1 MPQTQ
6 IACPRCRQMIAA
18 NIEQLFD
25 VTHDLQAKQRLL
37 GGISNTARC
46 PHCGY
51 QGRLATPIVYHDNEK
66 ELLLTF
72 FPPELAIPLN
82 EQERIIGPLI
92 KQIMD
97 RLPPEKRKGYLLNP
111 TPNLTYESMI
121 QTILGKDGITPE
133 MLKEQQERV
142 VLVERLIQASSN
154 DVRSEI
160 IKQNLNLFDEQFF
173 ALFSRLAQSAA
184 ASGQEP
190 VAKAMVELQKQLL
203 EETEFGRGLKESV
216 GELEA
221 ASKSLQDAG
230 QGLTR
235 EKLLELVI
243 ASPNDARLQA
253 YVSLARS
260 GMDYQ
265 FFQTLTEKIDEASG
279 DEKTRLESMRG
290 KLLDLTNEIDK
301 QLEARYKE
309 AQTFVESLLAQENIV
324 KAVRDNL
331 HRFTQDAVDI
341 VNQLLRQA
349 SEKNDYTRMGK
360 LQKMVE
366 VLREVSTP
374 PEVAF
379 IEQLLDAPDSAS
391 LENILKANKTL
402 INDQFMEALI
412 GLVAQV
418 DAAAGQG
425 NTDAKALSEKLS
437 IIYKIA
443 LKYSMKKNLSYQ
455 LFSSEGGTHG

>member
-25 VTHDLQAKQRLL
+25 VTQDPQAKQRLL
-37 GGISNTARC
+37 GGASNMARC

-51 QGRLATPIVYHDNEK
+51 QGRLATPVVYHDNEK

-72 FPPELAIPLN
+72 FPPELGMPLN
-82 EQERIIGPLI
+82 EQEKMIGPMI
-92 KQIMD
+92 KQITD
-97 RLPPEKRKGYLLNP
+97 KLPPERRKGYLLKP
-111 TPNLTYESMI
+111 MPNFTYDSMI

-133 MLKEQQERV
+133 MLKAQQDRV
-142 VLVERLIQASSN
+142 MLVEKLIQTSTA
-154 DVRSEI
+154 DVRSEL
-160 IKQNLNLFDEQFF
+160 IKQNESLFDEQFF
-173 ALFSRLAQSAA
+173 ALFSRLAQSAV

-190 VAKAMVELQKQLL
+190 VARQLVDLQKQLL

-216 GELEA
+216 GEMEA
-221 ASKSLQDAG
+221 AQKSLQEAG

-243 ASPNDARLQA
+243 AAPSDARVRA
-253 YVSLARS
+253 YVSMARG

-265 FFQTLTEKIDEASG
+265 FFQLLTEKIEKASA
-279 DEKTRLESMRG
+279 DEKVKLEALRE
-290 KLLDLTNEIDK
+290 KLLGFTSEVDK
-301 QLEARYKE
+301 QMEARYKQ
-309 AQTFVESLLAQENIV
+309 AQEFVESLLAQEDVV
-324 KAVRDNL
+324 KAVQQNL
-331 HRFTQDAVDI
+331 DGFTQDAVDI
-341 VNQLLRQA
+341 VNQMLKQA

-379 IEQLLDAPDSAS
+379 VEQLLDAPDQAA
-391 LENILKANKTL
+391 LEGMLDANKEL
-402 INDQFMEALI
+402 VNDQFMEALI

-418 DAAAGQG
+418 DQASVQG
-425 NTDAKALSEKLS
+425 NPEAKALGEKLS
-437 IIYKIA
+437 GVYKTA
-443 LKYSMKKNLSYQ
+443 LKFSMKKNM
-455 LFSSEGGTHG
+455 G

>member
-18 NIEQLFD
+18 NVEQLFD
-25 VTHDLQAKQRLL
+25 VTQDPQAKQRLL
-37 GGISNTARC
+37 GGISNMARC

-51 QGRLATPIVYHDNEK
+51 QGRLATPIVYHDNDK

-72 FPPELAIPLN
+72 FPSELGLPLN
-82 EQERIIGPLI
+82 EQEKIIGPLI
-92 KQIMD
+92 KQVMD
-97 RLPPEKRKGYLLNP
+97 RLPAEKRKGYLLSP
-111 TPNLTYESMI
+111 MPNLTYESMV
-121 QTILGKDGITPE
+121 QVILGKDGITPE

-142 VLVERLIQASSN
+142 ALIERLLQASTN
-154 DVRSEI
+154 DVRSEL
-160 IKQNLNLFDEQFF
+160 IKQNINLFDEQFF

-184 ASGQEP
+184 GSGQEP
-190 VAKAMVELQKQLL
+190 VARAMVDLQKQLL

-216 GELEA
+216 GELEIA
-221 ASKSLQDAG
+221 TKSLQDAG

-235 EKLLELVI
+235 EKLLDLVI
-243 ASPNDARLQA
+243 DSPNEARMRA
-253 YVSLARS
+253 FVSLARG

-265 FFQTLTEKIDEASG
+265 FFQILSDKIDKASG
-279 DEKTRLESMRG
+279 EEKTKLESIRE
-290 KLLDLTNEIDK
+290 KLLDFTNEVDR
-301 QLEARYKE
+301 QMEARYKQ
-309 AQTFVESLLAQENIV
+309 AQDFVESLLAQEDV
-324 KAVRDNL
+324 VQAVQENL
-331 HRFTQDAVDI
+331 DRFTQDAVEV

-366 VLREVSTP
+366 VLREASTP

-379 IEQLLDAPDSAS
+379 IEQLLDAPDDAA
-391 LENILKANKTL
+391 LDKMLGDNANL

-418 DAAAGQG
+418 DQAAEQG
-425 NTDAKALSEKLS
+425 NPEAKALSEKLS
-437 IIYKIA
+437 KVYKTA
-443 LKYSMKKNLSYQ
+443 LKFSMKRNM
-455 LFSSEGGTHG
+455 

>member
-6 IACPRCRQMIAA
+6 IACPRCRQMITA

-25 VTHDLQAKQRLL
+25 VTQDPQAKQRLL
-37 GGISNTARC
+37 GGISNIARC

-51 QGRLATPIVYHDNEK
+51 QGRLATPIVYHDNDK

-72 FPPELAIPLN
+72 FPPELAMPLN
-82 EQERIIGPLI
+82 EQERLIGPLI
-92 KQIMD
+92 KQVMD

-111 TPNLTYESMI
+111 IPNLTYESMI

-133 MLKEQQERV
+133 MLKEQQDRV
-142 VLVERLIQASSN
+142 ALIERLLQASAP
-154 DVRSEI
+154 DVRIEI

-190 VAKAMVELQKQLL
+190 VARGMVDLQKQLL

-221 ASKSLQDAG
+221 ATKALQEAG

-235 EKLLELVI
+235 EKLLELII
-243 ASPNDARLQA
+243 ASPSEARLRA
-253 YVSLARS
+253 YVSLARA
-260 GMDYQ
+260 GLDYQ
-265 FFQTLTEKIDEASG
+265 FFQLLTEKIDKASG
-279 DEKTRLESMRG
+279 DEKAKLEAIRE
-290 KLLDLTNEIDK
+290 KLLNFTNEIDK
-301 QLEARYKE
+301 QLEARDKQ
-309 AQTFVESLLAQENIV
+309 AQEFVESLLAQDDVV

-331 HRFTQDAVDI
+331 DGFTQDGVDA
-341 VNQLLRQA
+341 VNQMLRQA

-379 IEQLLDAPDSAS
+379 IEQLLDAPNDAA
-391 LENILKANKTL
+391 LEKMLEDNKDL

-412 GLVAQV
+412 GLVGQV

-425 NTDAKALSEKLS
+425 NTEAKALGEKLS
-437 IIYKIA
+437 TIYKAA
-443 LKYSMKKNLSYQ
+443 LKFSMKKNL
-455 LFSSEGGTHG
+455 G